1 MPEQK
6 ETPTGLKQ
14 LIQSLIPDG
23 PSVKEGIVTST
34 SPLSVTLRNDA
45 KMILSANSLIVPRS
59 LTDYQVEVDLETA
72 GGTLSSKTKKDGK
85 HTHAELSGTEDGA
98 HVHSL
103 SSFSVKDGVLMIHN
117 ALKKGDTVYLLAF
130 NNGKQ
135 YYILDRKG

>member
-1 MPEQK
+1 MAQE
-6 ETPTGLKQ
+6 PTGIKQ
-14 LIQSLIPDG
+14 LFQQMIPDG

-34 SPLSVTLRNDA
+34 SPLSVTLKNDA

-72 GGTLSSKTKKDGK
+72 LGTLTSKTKVDGK
-85 HTHAELSGTEDGA
+85 HTHDELTGGDDGE
-98 HVHSL
+98 HFHKL
-103 SSFSVKDGVLMIHN
+103 ETFSVRDGVLMIHN
-117 ALKKGDTVYLLAF
+117 ALKKGDIVYLLAF